1 MQQFNV
7 NSRAVAGLRQRP
19 ENLPE
24 KRKRHKTEAP
34 PPARMTPCTKQRAH
48 QGESWMKPPPHTLS
62 TPDTRDAVTFQHRL
76 EQFSPGVVWL
86 DAEGRVSAFNDVA
99 LRILGTVDEQSPGM
113 DRDTLFGM
121 DVVRLHPARSRAK
134 LRDLLQSGDASGR
147 EADSPLPAVLI
158 GVADHVLM
166 IKASHMSGPHGSCGT
181 CMFYYDLTDLATEPS
196 PGVLTGMT
204 TPPRRLFKIPV
215 FRKNRVILIDLKNV
229 VRFQGDGHYTT
240 IVTRDDR
247 YLSNLSLADLEL
259 RLDSSV
265 YLRVHRSHI
274 VSLPFAVELVKA
286 DENLNLVMDDVE
298 RSVVPVSRSRA
309 VQLKELLGVI

>member
-1 MQQFNV
+1 
-7 NSRAVAGLRQRP
+7 
-19 ENLPE
+19 
-24 KRKRHKTEAP
+24 
-34 PPARMTPCTKQRAH
+34 
-48 QGESWMKPPPHTLS
+48 MKPLPHTLS
-62 TPDTRDAVTFQHRL
+62 TTDARGAVTFQHRL

-99 LRILGTVDEQSPGM
+99 LRILGTVDEQSPGV

-121 DVVRLHPARSRAK
+121 DVVQLHPARSRAR
-134 LRDLLQSGDASGR
+134 LRDLLQSGDAGGR

-158 GVADHVLM
+158 SVADHVLM
-166 IKASHMSGPHGSCGT
+166 IKASRMSGLHGSCGT
-181 CMFYYDLTDLATEPS
+181 CMFFYDLTDLTTEPS
-196 PGVLTGMT
+196 TGVLTGMT

-215 FRKNRVILIDLKNV
+215 FRKNRVILIDLKDV

-240 IVTRDDR
+240 IITRDER

-259 RLDSSV
+259 RLDNSV

-286 DENLNLVMDDVE
+286 DESLNLVMDDVE

-309 VQLKELLGVI
+309 VQLKELLGLT

>member
-1 MQQFNV
+1 
-7 NSRAVAGLRQRP
+7 
-19 ENLPE
+19 
-24 KRKRHKTEAP
+24 
-34 PPARMTPCTKQRAH
+34 
-48 QGESWMKPPPHTLS
+48 MKPPPHTLS
-62 TPDTRDAVTFQHRL
+62 TTDTRGAVTFQHRL

-99 LRILGTVDEQSPGM
+99 LQILGTVDEQSPGV
-113 DRDTLFGM
+113 DRETLFGM
-121 DVVRLHPARSRAK
+121 DVVQLHPARSRDK
-134 LRDLLQSGDASGR
+134 LRELLQSGDASGH
-147 EADSPLPAVLI
+147 EADSPPPAVLTSI
-158 GVADHVLM
+158 ADHVLM
-166 IKASHMSGPHGSCGT
+166 IKASHMSGLHGACGT
-181 CMFYYDLTDLATEPS
+181 CMFFYDLTDLTTEPS

-215 FRKNRVILIDLKNV
+215 FRKNRVILIDLKDV

-286 DENLNLVMDDVE
+286 DESLNLVMDDVE